1 MFTQEGPRDN
11 RWLLSRLDYIW
22 SKYFPDVKQINRV
35 FVRFGRNSDTRFGS
49 IKLRYEDN
57 STHIIITAKFRNK
70 EFPLE
75 IVDHTIAHELVHY
88 CSGFSSPYPR
98 LHKYPHRGG
107 VIEKE
112 LKRRGLSY
120 LVSFYKDWVEK
131 YALTL

>member
-1 MFTQEGPRDN
+1 MLTQARPRDN
-11 RWLLSRLDYIW
+11 QWLLSRLDYIW

-35 FVRFGRNSDTRFGS
+35 FVKFGRNSDTRFGS

-88 CSGFSSPYPR
+88 CSGFSSPYAR